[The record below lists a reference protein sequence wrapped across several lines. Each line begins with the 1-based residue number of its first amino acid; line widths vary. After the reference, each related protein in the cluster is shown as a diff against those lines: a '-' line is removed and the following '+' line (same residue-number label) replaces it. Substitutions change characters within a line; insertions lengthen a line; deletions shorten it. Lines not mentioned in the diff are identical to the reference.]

1 MSRLIRTALAVTF
14 AVAAIAASAAPA
26 AAAPNGVLDPPAGP
40 PGSAAAPE
48 SGWLAAVRPCTHWV
62 DANTTGP
69 GDAGPGSSTQ
79 PWRTIGRAMGVLQPG
94 QTGCVRTGTYAEA
107 NLRFARSGTAAA
119 PIALRAEGAV
129 TVWPTAPATTA
140 SSFVLDSAAAEVGY
154 WLVEGFTIDKQGQ
167 DGAGVYA
174 VTSGSGRVRAVAVR
188 SNLIK
193 DGKGGAGIIVRGRIT
208 DAIIESNEVTGFAR
222 WTSRSSV
229 SHVEQAGYGRADA
242 HGLSIEGSG
251 GSTASVERV
260 LVRRNSFHDNGGDG
274 VQCLTDTDSVG
285 GAARAGDPKDI
296 DLVDNRMV
304 NTPGSAPVEENA
316 VDLKSCQRV
325 SIRGSDPP
333 TGSGA
338 AVQWNKFAEFLPTR
352 KAVDA
357 SSGANSSNG
366 DAIVVHYRAAQ
377 VLIENLRLWNAC
389 TGLSI
394 GRSEAVVRDVTVRRV
409 LMFGL
414 RYGQAPPGGTAADGE
429 RCKGRGIQVTN
440 ATHLDLYHLTLD
452 DVPSQAV
459 LLSADAGPVSDV
471 DLWNS
476 IIRLRAQ
483 AGATQQ
489 WVALAAGMPLD
500 SIDSDYNLLWHPDAL
515 ATGKHF
521 SYGGIAVDLAT
532 WRSYGRDQ
540 DRADPLGSH
549 RADPQFVTNPQAN
562 DYHTVPGSLAR
573 DGALGNTGSPF
584 CGARP
589 DIGVRESCS

>member
-1 MSRLIRTALAVTF
+1 
-14 AVAAIAASAAPA
+14 
-26 AAAPNGVLDPPAGP
+26 
-40 PGSAAAPE
+40 
-48 SGWLAAVRPCTHWV
+48 
-62 DANTTGP
+62 
-69 GDAGPGSSTQ
+69 
-79 PWRTIGRAMGVLQPG
+79 MGVPQPS
-94 QTGCVRTGTYAEA
+94 QTGCVRIGTYAEV

-129 TVWPTAPATTA
+129 TIRPTAPATTA

-167 DGAGVYA
+167 DGAG
-174 VTSGSGRVRAVAVR
+174 
-188 SNLIK
+188 
-193 DGKGGAGIIVRGRIT
+193 IIVRGRIT

-222 WTSRSSV
+222 WTSGSNV

-260 LVRRNSFHDNGGDG
+260 LVRRTSFHDNGGDG

-285 GAARAGDPKDI
+285 GATRAGDPKDI

-316 VDLKSCQRV
+316 IDLKSCQRV

-357 SSGANSSNG
+357 SGGGNSSNG
-366 DAIVVHYRAAQ
+366 DAIVVHYRATQ

-389 TGLSI
+389 TGLSM

-409 LMFGL
+409 LMFVL

-476 IIRLRAQ
+476 MPNS
-483 AGATQQ
+483 AG
-489 WVALAAGMPLD
+489 D
-500 SIDSDYNLLWHPDAL
+500 
-515 ATGKHF
+515 
-521 SYGGIAVDLAT
+521 
-532 WRSYGRDQ
+532 
-540 DRADPLGSH
+540 
-549 RADPQFVTNPQAN
+549 
-562 DYHTVPGSLAR
+562 
-573 DGALGNTGSPF
+573 
-584 CGARP
+584 
-589 DIGVRESCS
+589 